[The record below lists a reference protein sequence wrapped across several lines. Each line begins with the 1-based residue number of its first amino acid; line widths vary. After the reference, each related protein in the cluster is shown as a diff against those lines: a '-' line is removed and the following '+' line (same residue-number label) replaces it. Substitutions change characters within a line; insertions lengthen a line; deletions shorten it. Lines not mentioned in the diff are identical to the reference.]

1 MQEIYM
7 VTVCYHNYCTPE
19 VEAAFSTREQ
29 AEALA
34 EALRAQDYDPEWV
47 DINVSVEECLLDPDW
62 VKGFYVIVKMDRTGA
77 LVKEPERYI
86 TLEGLPFQGIVGF
99 DETPGG
105 LLHLS
110 HFAATGDVDVAVQQT
125 NDIREKAINL
135 GYWPDESLPSHDFE
149 SLLDAGQR
157 LGAHLAV
164 KSTELFSPTEGRT
177 PTIGSVII

>member
-7 VTVCYHNYCTPE
+7 VTACYHNYCTPE

-77 LVKEPERYI
+77 LVKPPNR
-86 TLEGLPFQGIVGF
+86 LRRN
-99 DETPGG
+99 PGC
-105 LLHLS
+105 S
-110 HFAATGDVDVAVQQT
+110 HS
-125 NDIREKAINL
+125 RC
-135 GYWPDESLPSHDFE
+135 
-149 SLLDAGQR
+149 
-157 LGAHLAV
+157 
-164 KSTELFSPTEGRT
+164 
-177 PTIGSVII
+177 